1 MKMLCIG
8 FCLAHRRQMGNAVFK
23 GIVSRDFGT
32 LFLISLDRFEGLN
45 RAGAGLFFI
54 SVMFSCLNFKKLCL
68 CGKDP
73 SE

>member
-1 MKMLCIG
+1 MNM
-8 FCLAHRRQMGNAVFK
+8 RQIVKYLEPPKHDAVLK

-32 LFLISLDRFEGLN
+32 LFLISLDSFEGRN

-54 SVMFSCLNFKKLCL
+54 LMTFSCLNFKKLCL
-68 CGKDP
+68 CSKDP